1 MSTDRFDQ
9 LHDEYLDAWVED
21 NLRHLYEAC
30 ADFIPWTDAQP
41 SSEEESVT
49 TDPTTRIPELA
60 AQIEERLTED
70 ETTAN
75 AAHIARN
82 DPARV
87 LRRVT
92 ATRELVAAILALPHV
107 PDSEW
112 YGRECTCGRDEDV
125 ARLLG
130 IIASEWEEA

>member
-1 MSTDRFDQ
+1 M
-9 LHDEYLDAWVED
+9 
-21 NLRHLYEAC
+21 
-30 ADFIPWTDAQP
+30 
-41 SSEEESVT
+41 
-49 TDPTTRIPELA
+49 DPTTRIAELA

-75 AAHIARN
+75 AAPHRPQRSCSC
-82 DPARV
+82 PAAGTV
-87 LRRVT
+87 
-92 ATRELVAAILALPHV
+92 TRELVAAILALPHV